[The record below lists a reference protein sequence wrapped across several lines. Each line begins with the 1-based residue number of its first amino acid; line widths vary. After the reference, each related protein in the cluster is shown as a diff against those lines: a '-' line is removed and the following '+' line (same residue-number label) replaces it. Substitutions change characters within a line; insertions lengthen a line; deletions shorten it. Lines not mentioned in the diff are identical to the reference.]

1 MAFFFRSRPRNVPG
15 RELERE
21 LEKLEKQA
29 SSASAGY
36 ETQYLTRAGNLC
48 VDAGQTSRALGYFG
62 RPGAVREKPG
72 GHGPVTEADL
82 AVDAMLR
89 ERLLAA
95 RPDYGWLS
103 EESEDDPAR
112 LGAARLFV
120 VDPID
125 GTRAFVAGQR
135 FWAHSLAVVAAGE
148 AVAGVVHLPMLGRTY
163 AIGYEP
169 DLNETLL
176 ARPRRTVL
184 NRAWK
189 WAIWYPLRRSGRF
202 AQLPAIRETALTV
215 QSCDFA
221 KRIRRARST
230 VLVNVP
236 GWRAASP

>member
-1 MAFFFRSRPRNVPG
+1 MPDPDLALLEAAA
-15 RELERE
+15 REAGE
-21 LEKLEKQA
+21 L
-29 SSASAGY
+29 
-36 ETQYLTRAGNLC
+36 
-48 VDAGQTSRALGYFG
+48 ALGYFG

-112 LGAARLFV
+112 LGASRLFV

-163 AIGYEP
+163 AAVRGGGAR
-169 DLNETLL
+169 LNGAPIAAGSAPVST
-176 ARPRRTVL
+176 
-184 NRAWK
+184 RATIN
-189 WAIWYPLRRSGRF
+189 AIAGMIDAPI
-202 AQLPAIRETALTV
+202 P
-215 QSCDFA
+215 
-221 KRIRRARST
+221 
-230 VLVNVP
+230 P
-236 GWRAASP
+236 